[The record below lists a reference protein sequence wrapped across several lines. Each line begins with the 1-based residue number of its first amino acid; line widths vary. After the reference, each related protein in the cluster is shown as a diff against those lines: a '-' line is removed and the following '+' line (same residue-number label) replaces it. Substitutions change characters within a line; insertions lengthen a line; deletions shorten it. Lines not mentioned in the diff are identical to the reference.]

1 MHGIFHRA
9 LKQLVIDERGAAR
22 WAALEAEENVGPR
35 DQIGFDSYPDML
47 TFRLCEAAAGA
58 LDMSMDELLR
68 KFGQYWVSYSFS
80 GSYADAM
87 TYTGRTLHEFLGN
100 LDRLHWGVATMF
112 PKAKV
117 PSFGLE
123 ELPEGLC
130 VVYRS
135 SRQGL
140 EPMMIGLLEG
150 LLDHFGHEGT
160 VRQLAVEEGS
170 VRFLVTLQDR
180 TQADAA

>member
-9 LKQLVIDERGAAR
+9 LKQLVTDECGAAR
-22 WAALEAEENVGPR
+22 WATLESEENVGPR
-35 DQIGFDSYPDML
+35 EQIGFDSYPDML
-47 TFRLCEAAAGA
+47 TFRLCEAAARA
-58 LDMSMDELLR
+58 MDLSPDQLLR
-68 KFGQYWVSYSFS
+68 KFGQYWVKYTFN

-87 TYTGRTLHEFLGN
+87 TYTGRTLPEFLGN

-123 ELPEGLC
+123 EVPEGYC

-150 LLDHFGHEGT
+150 LLDHFGHQGS
-160 VRQLAVEEGS
+160 VSLLPVKEGS
-170 VRFLVTLQDR
+170 VRFLVALQDR